1 MTDKRKCTH
10 KKKPTKKQENPHK
23 PPQPYKSLLLMRLR
37 TAKKKKKDNWIFDGS
52 FDKNDAHREEKKQLR
67 QSIFCHCVCC
77 KWKWFCH
84 VDGMEQGWK
93 VDMNLQHIGRQK
105 GTCMK
110 IKRHSGYWKASHTL
124 LLPASFPFIII
135 SLKIF
140 FGPPTPLPSA
150 IQIRRSSKS
159 VRQIW
164 TTLGFFTNDPFF
176 LLPNHESKWGN

>member
-37 TAKKKKKDNWIFDGS
+37 TAKKKKDNWIFDGS

-93 VDMNLQHIGRQK
+93 VDMNLQHIGGQK

-140 FGPPTPLPSA
+140 FGPPTPPPQCHSNQAQL
-150 IQIRRSSKS
+150 QICEANMNNLRLFR
-159 VRQIW
+159 
-164 TTLGFFTNDPFF
+164 
-176 LLPNHESKWGN
+176 